1 MKKYKY
7 ISVLAFCIS
16 AVAGAQNFS
25 QYSVQQDSLVEN
37 AKLPD
42 LSYYSKN
49 YNTVFGEY
57 NYTFNTTNFGARNVY
72 VSENNFYYN
81 GSQNLP
87 YLPPVNQCYLPGQ
100 DTDAV
105 VGVVGISIIGLKALF
120 DGNAFAKDYTPKNMD
135 KSLFHPGE

>member
-1 MKKYKY
+1 MKKY
-7 ISVLAFCIS
+7 IALFALLMS
-16 AVAGAQNFS
+16 AAAGAQNFN
-25 QYSVQQDSLVEN
+25 QYTIKQDSIVQN

-87 YLPPVNQCYLPGQ
+87 YMSGLNQCYMPGQ
-100 DTDAV
+100 ETDAI
-105 VGVVGISIIGLKALF
+105 VGAIGISVIGLKALF
-120 DGNAFAKDYTPKNMD
+120 DGNVFGKDYSPKNVD
-135 KSLFHPGE
+135 KSLFHPQE

>member
-1 MKKYKY
+1 MKKN
-7 ISVLAFCIS
+7 IALFAILVS

-25 QYSVQQDSLVEN
+25 QYSIQEDSVVKN

-57 NYTFNTTNFGARNVY
+57 NYTLNTTNFGARNVY
-72 VSENNFYYN
+72 VSESNFYYN
-81 GSQNLP
+81 GTQNLP
-87 YLPPVNQCYLPGQ
+87 YMPSLNQCYLPGQ

-105 VGVVGISIIGLKALF
+105 VGAIGISVIGLKALF
-120 DGNAFAKDYTPKNMD
+120 DGNVFSKDYSPKNVD
-135 KSLFHPGE
+135 KSLFHPQE

>member
-1 MKKYKY
+1 MKKN
-7 ISVLAFCIS
+7 IALFAILVS

-25 QYSVQQDSLVEN
+25 QYNIQQDSLVEN

-87 YLPPVNQCYLPGQ
+87 YTPSLNQCYMPGQ
-100 DTDAV
+100 ETDAI
-105 VGVVGISIIGLKALF
+105 VGAIGISVIGLKALF
-120 DGNAFAKDYTPKNMD
+120 DGNAFTKDYTPKNVD
-135 KSLFHPGE
+135 RSLFHPGE